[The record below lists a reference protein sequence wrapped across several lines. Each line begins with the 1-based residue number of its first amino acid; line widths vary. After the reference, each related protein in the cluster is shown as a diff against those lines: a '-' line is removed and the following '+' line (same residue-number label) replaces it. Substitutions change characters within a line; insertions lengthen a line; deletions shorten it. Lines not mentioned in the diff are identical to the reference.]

1 MTAPRKGGPAGGNI
15 VSPRET
21 KTPPAAAPGA
31 FPVRG
36 DPFPGRR
43 AGESWL
49 CGPAT
54 LILRPPVSGGGA
66 RASDLAS
73 DRLRCGPD
81 YRSLVRESQVARS
94 SDLG

>member
-1 MTAPRKGGPAGGNI
+1 MG
-15 VSPRET
+15 SPVT

-31 FPVRG
+31 FSVRG

-54 LILRPPVSGGGA
+54 LYLRPSADPAVAPTHPIWRPIGA
-66 RASDLAS
+66 VW
-73 DRLRCGPD
+73 G
-81 YRSLVRESQVARS
+81 
-94 SDLG
+94 

>member
-1 MTAPRKGGPAGGNI
+1 VGGNI
-15 VSPRET
+15 VSPHEL

-36 DPFPGRR
+36 DPFPGWR

-54 LILRPPVSGGGA
+54 LIYDPPTNPAVVPAHPIWRPIVCGVGLTIGVVS
-66 RASDLAS
+66 RK
-73 DRLRCGPD
+73 
-81 YRSLVRESQVARS
+81 VK
-94 SDLG
+94 